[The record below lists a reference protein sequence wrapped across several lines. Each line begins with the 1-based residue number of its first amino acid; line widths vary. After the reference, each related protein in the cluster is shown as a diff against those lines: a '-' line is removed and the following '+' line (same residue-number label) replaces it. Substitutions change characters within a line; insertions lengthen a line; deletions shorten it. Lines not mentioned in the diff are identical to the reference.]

1 MLNTHR
7 ELRNACRKS
16 ISDEMNGLLYK
27 LISFLHSYFRF
38 DLLCFLFCLHFLKS
52 CVNFN
57 MTKGQDD
64 EESLISKENDKTV
77 TMGEKL
83 KIVEFVIQ
91 IVFAVLSKFWKLCT
105 SAGLILLL
113 TFWYYGGVLTL
124 VLLVIGGFG
133 TYELLSLL

>member
-1 MLNTHR
+1 
-7 ELRNACRKS
+7 
-16 ISDEMNGLLYK
+16 
-27 LISFLHSYFRF
+27 
-38 DLLCFLFCLHFLKS
+38 
-52 CVNFN
+52 

-64 EESLISKENDKTV
+64 EESLIPKESDKSV

-83 KIVEFVIQ
+83 KIIEFVMQ

-124 VLLVIGGFG
+124 VLLLIGGFG
-133 TYELLSLL
+133 TYEFFNLL

>member
-1 MLNTHR
+1 MHVENL
-7 ELRNACRKS
+7 
-16 ISDEMNGLLYK
+16 
-27 LISFLHSYFRF
+27 FLMKWMVFCTSYFHF
-38 DLLCFLFCLHFLKS
+38 CTVTSGLTFCVFCLHFLKS

-133 TYELLSLL
+133 TYELLNLLLINDKF